1 MYDTVLINDR
11 RKIFVNAEKVL
22 IVDDDKNICDLLRV
36 YLEKEGFSTIIAN
49 DGNEALL
56 KFNTLN
62 PDMILLDVMIPGL
75 DGWQVCQEIRKIS
88 DTPIIMLTAKSE
100 VTDKIL
106 GLGLGADDYIIKPF
120 NTREVVARIKAVT
133 RRSSK
138 TNVVPEIKEVNF
150 DKLSINLTRY
160 VLKVDGKLIDAP
172 PKEIELL
179 YYMASRPND
188 VFTRNQ
194 LLDNVWG
201 VDYYGDSRTV
211 DVHIKRL
218 RAKLGNVSDQWS
230 LKTVW
235 GVGYKFEFSDTDMNS
250 QENK

>member
-1 MYDTVLINDR
+1 M
-11 RKIFVNAEKVL
+11 NADKVL

-36 YLEKEGFSTIIAN
+36 YLEKEGYSTIIAN

-75 DGWQVCQEIRKIS
+75 DGWQVCQEIRKTS

-138 TNVVPEIKEVNF
+138 TNIVPEIKEVNF

-194 LLDNVWG
+194 LLDSVWG

-218 RAKLGNVSDQWS
+218 RAKLGNVSNQWN

-235 GVGYKFEFSDTDMNS
+235 GVGYKFEVSDIESTDDP
-250 QENK
+250 ENKK

>member
-235 GVGYKFEFSDTDMNS
+235 GVGYKFEVSDTDMNS